1 LAGAVKLTCAAPLER
16 VALTPVTT
24 SGLLAGTTAFD
35 AAEEVGVPVDVELL
49 AVEVNV

>member
-1 LAGAVKLTCAAPLER
+1 MKLTCAPPFER

-24 SGLLAGTTAFD
+24 AGLPAGTTAFD
-35 AAEEVGVPVDVELL
+35 AAEEVGKPAEAELL